1 MHCIELIWKF
11 WKSCPLFIFACGCDT
26 FACVYYYHND
36 NWRCL
41 DQFSSWQICEREAF
55 EDWEKIYANTCKF
68 WKRGSWCFI
77 EGDIINYGGHLGWC
91 WCPTLFPSYKH
102 YCIFHS
108 TNSRKVGYNNPLWL
122 LWFVAK
128 EKLMVVLSLLWWM
141 EILQMTSKWYKLN
154 KYSYK
159 FIEWFE

>member
-1 MHCIELIWKF
+1 
-11 WKSCPLFIFACGCDT
+11 
-26 FACVYYYHND
+26 
-36 NWRCL
+36 
-41 DQFSSWQICEREAF
+41 
-55 EDWEKIYANTCKF
+55 
-68 WKRGSWCFI
+68 
-77 EGDIINYGGHLGWC
+77 
-91 WCPTLFPSYKH
+91 
-102 YCIFHS
+102 
-108 TNSRKVGYNNPLWL
+108 VGYNNPLWL